1 MSILYSKKAHSVTD
15 LAASLTDSALEALA
29 EAGVRGDSVEM
40 ELGLW
45 HALTAGLERVLCT
58 AL

>member
-1 MSILYSKKAHSVTD
+1 MLRHFPERAHSVTD

-40 ELGLW
+40 ELELW
-45 HALTAGLERVLCT
+45 HALTDELKRVLCP
-58 AL
+58 AA

>member
-1 MSILYSKKAHSVTD
+1 MLSRFSDPCHAVPD

-29 EAGVRGDSVEM
+29 ETGIRGDSVAM

-45 HALTAGLERVLCT
+45 HALADELKRVLC
-58 AL
+58 AAA

>member
-1 MSILYSKKAHSVTD
+1 MSSPFSDKAHSVTD

-29 EAGVRGDSVEM
+29 ETGVRGNSVEM

-45 HALTAGLERVLCT
+45 HALTTELERVLCP
-58 AL
+58 AA

>member
-1 MSILYSKKAHSVTD
+1 MLRHFSDQAPSVTD

-40 ELGLW
+40 ELELW
-45 HALTAGLERVLCT
+45 HALTDELQRVFC
-58 AL
+58 AAA

>member
-1 MSILYSKKAHSVTD
+1 MSSHYSEQAHSVTD

-29 EAGVRGDSVEM
+29 ETGVRGDSVEM

-45 HALTAGLERVLCT
+45 HALTTELERVLCP
-58 AL
+58 AA

>member
-1 MSILYSKKAHSVTD
+1 MLSHYSDTAHSVTD

-29 EAGVRGDSVEM
+29 ETGVRDDSVAM

-45 HALTAGLERVLCT
+45 HALTDELKRVLCT
-58 AL
+58 AA